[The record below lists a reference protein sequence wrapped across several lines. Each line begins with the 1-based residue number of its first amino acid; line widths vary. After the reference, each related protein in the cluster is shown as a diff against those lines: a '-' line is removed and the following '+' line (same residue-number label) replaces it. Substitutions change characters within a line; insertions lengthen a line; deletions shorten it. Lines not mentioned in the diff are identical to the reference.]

1 MKQSMKLKCGT
12 MKWWNN
18 VLTAQDKVTF
28 GGNDRRMQENDG
40 GGERDG
46 FER

>member
-1 MKQSMKLKCGT
+1 MKKSMKLKCGT
-12 MKWWNN
+12 MKWCNN

-28 GGNDRRMQENDG
+28 GGNDRRMRENDG
-40 GGERDG
+40 GGEKDG